1 MDLQQHASERKDDV
15 NAQSAMHYGLGMAAM
30 AKRDYAS
37 ARGHFEQCLTLD
49 AECRMQ
55 IVTAAQ
61 KAGDKPGVEAA
72 RSAILKLYVR
82 DPVHLWV
89 RSQLPGSAAKT
100 STE

>member
-1 MDLQQHASERKDDV
+1 
-15 NAQSAMHYGLGMAAM
+15 
-30 AKRDYAS
+30 
-37 ARGHFEQCLTLD
+37 
-49 AECRMQ
+49 MQ

-89 RSQLPGSAAKT
+89 RSQLPGGAAKA